1 MSYFYE
7 YKFLLD
13 MTTGYT
19 DKLMDLYMGNF
30 PDCEKLPNFDSEVVA
45 CLKKTTYGKG
55 FKAESTD
62 ATHQLAQFSNIFRR
76 GC

>member
-1 MSYFYE
+1 MNNYNE
-7 YKFLLD
+7 YRFLLE

-19 DKLMDLYMGNF
+19 DALMDLYMDNF

-45 CLKKTTYGKG
+45 CLKKTKYGKD

-62 ATHQLAQFSNIFRR
+62 ATL
-76 GC
+76 